1 MIKGE
6 ELDMKRNLKIKT
18 MILGLLV
25 ASTTPGIILSST
37 QVVAQIVPV
46 PAIPAPV
53 RPNICVERN
62 LSKFNCKRLLSE
74 LQESRIIPN
83 LDVLTIPKIRIPDHC
98 LSCPPNSQ
106 INIPSQPINQ
116 QNDN

>member
-6 ELDMKRNLKIKT
+6 ELDMKRNIKIKT

-37 QVVAQIVPV
+37 KVMADIVPV

-53 RPNICVERN
+53 LPKICVERN
-62 LSKFNCKRLLSE
+62 LSVFNCKRLLSE

-83 LDVLTIPKIRIPDHC
+83 LDVLTIPKIRIPDRC
-98 LSCPPNSQ
+98 LSCPPNSR
-106 INIPSQPINQ
+106 IKIPIQPINQ